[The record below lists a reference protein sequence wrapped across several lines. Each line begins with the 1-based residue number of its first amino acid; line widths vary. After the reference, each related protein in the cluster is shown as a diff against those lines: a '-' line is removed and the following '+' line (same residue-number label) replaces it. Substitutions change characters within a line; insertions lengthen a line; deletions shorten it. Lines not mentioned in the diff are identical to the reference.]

1 MEPQYYDIADD
12 VLNRS
17 AHKYA
22 HLFNTKLL
30 MKKKIEPEPD
40 SAVHLLEIK
49 NEVAKKYFEFQL
61 GRMHAV
67 EQREVRNFENAISR
81 EGRVSVAMDSYF
93 LRLERI
99 GSYYLGQKVYE
110 LNRIR
115 AEKEIRRIREEKRER
130 LEQHQELVRDR
141 NRLKEE
147 KEFFRPYAYEAP
159 GKYQEAAG
167 LCAASE
173 IGRAHV

>member
-1 MEPQYYDIADD
+1 MIRLKDESWREAIEAFLGPRRYSILVEPQYYDIADD

-93 LRLERI
+93 LRLEQI
-99 GSYYLGQKVYE
+99 GPYSVAGGYE
-110 LNRIR
+110 LN
-115 AEKEIRRIREEKRER
+115 
-130 LEQHQELVRDR
+130 Q
-141 NRLKEE
+141 
-147 KEFFRPYAYEAP
+147 Y
-159 GKYQEAAG
+159 G
-167 LCAASE
+167 
-173 IGRAHV
+173 